1 VTSGGWEPD
10 ALTAQVRF
18 WEGSAFNRARIEYCD
33 TTKRKRVANSEH
45 KPYPKLERLRSTHRA
60 DGLRRLLQWKTN
72 RPSPV
77 MATVLPLEMQRSR
90 MGADNSEQ

>member
-1 VTSGGWEPD
+1 MDTVTSDGWEPD

-18 WEGSAFNRARIEYCD
+18 WEGSAYNRTRIEYCD

-60 DGLRRLLQWKTN
+60 DWK
-72 RPSPV
+72 
-77 MATVLPLEMQRSR
+77 
-90 MGADNSEQ
+90 